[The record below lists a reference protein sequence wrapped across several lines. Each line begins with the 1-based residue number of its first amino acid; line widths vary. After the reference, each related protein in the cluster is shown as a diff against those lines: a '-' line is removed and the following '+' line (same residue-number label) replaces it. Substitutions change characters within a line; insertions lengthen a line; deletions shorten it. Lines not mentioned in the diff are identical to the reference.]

1 MIKIIT
7 IGKLKEKYLKDAI
20 ADYKKRISKYHKI
33 ELIELPDTNTTKEK
47 EENKKTHFFQRI
59 HSNYGNRRQRIIQP

>member
-47 EENKKTHFFQRI
+47 
-59 HSNYGNRRQRIIQP
+59 